1 MRWFIW
7 LSQLFYLLLLLHFQ
21 FTSSSSSFFPLL
33 QHYCA
38 PKSRALQ
45 SASFL
50 CDNSYPKMKSWK
62 VSTDCCSWDGVTC
75 DRVRGDVIG
84 LDLSCSWLYGTIP
97 SNISL
102 FLLPHLQHLNLA
114 FNDFSFSPISSGFGQ
129 FARLRYL
136 NLSGS
141 WFSSQVPLKLSHL
154 SQLTSL
160 DLSHNGFVYLEA
172 SFMKRLVKN
181 MTKLRELQLDEV
193 DMSLV
198 SVSSFMNLSSS
209 LTSLTLEACQ
219 LSGRMSNNI
228 FHLPNLCE
236 LNLKENR
243 ELMGVFPMANWTN
256 PLRFLDVSSMTFS
269 RELSKSIGNL
279 NFLRNL
285 GLNECSFTGSVPTSL
300 GNLTQLTHLDL
311 SYNDFSG
318 EIPSLLSK
326 LKELSYLALQFNQLT
341 RLIPASLGS
350 LMKVTEIFLKSN
362 NFIGHI
368 PSSLSF
374 LKDLRSIDLSNNNFE
389 GKIPNFLTNFRKL
402 IEVDFLSLSIKS
414 KLNYSFLALQHVKLV
429 SRNIIE
435 FPNFL
440 TLSKKLDYLDL
451 SNNRIYGRIP
461 EWMFEIGENLS
472 YLNLSHN
479 FLSSIDRIPWKNLI
493 YLDLRDNLL
502 QGKFPIPPFSTEI
515 LFISNNSLTG
525 NIPSMICN
533 ISSLRLFDISHN
545 MMDLRMNNFHGAI
558 PDTFAK
564 DNQLITLVFNG
575 NLLEGLLPKSLVNC
589 KKMEVLDLGNNKI
602 NDRFPYWLE
611 ALPELK
617 VLVLKS
623 NRFYDPIGNHKTS
636 GNIFSKLRILDLS
649 HNEFTGF
656 LPRNY
661 FQNLNAMTTKD
672 EGKKQQYMGETDYY
686 QDSMVVI
693 VKGLDSKLQ
702 RILTIFTTI
711 DLSSNKFEG
720 EIPKLTG
727 HIPLSLANLSA
738 LESLDLSSNRLV
750 GEIPIQMTSLTFL
763 AKLNLSRNQ
772 LTGPI
777 PQGKQF
783 GTFENDPYY
792 GNLGLYGFPLSIE
805 CSNDELT
812 LPTLPSIFQED
823 NVSLFSSGFGWKAVL
838 TGYGCGL
845 LFGLAM
851 GYAVFK
857 MENLNG

>member
-1 MRWFIW
+1 M
-7 LSQLFYLLLLLHFQ
+7 
-21 FTSSSSSFFPLL
+21 
-33 QHYCA
+33 
-38 PKSRALQ
+38 
-45 SASFL
+45 
-50 CDNSYPKMKSWK
+50 
-62 VSTDCCSWDGVTC
+62 
-75 DRVRGDVIG
+75 
-84 LDLSCSWLYGTIP
+84 
-97 SNISL
+97 
-102 FLLPHLQHLNLA
+102 
-114 FNDFSFSPISSGFGQ
+114 
-129 FARLRYL
+129 
-136 NLSGS
+136 
-141 WFSSQVPLKLSHL
+141 
-154 SQLTSL
+154 
-160 DLSHNGFVYLEA
+160 
-172 SFMKRLVKN
+172 
-181 MTKLRELQLDEV
+181 
-193 DMSLV
+193 
-198 SVSSFMNLSSS
+198 
-209 LTSLTLEACQ
+209 
-219 LSGRMSNNI
+219 
-228 FHLPNLCE
+228 
-236 LNLKENR
+236 
-243 ELMGVFPMANWTN
+243 
-256 PLRFLDVSSMTFS
+256 
-269 RELSKSIGNL
+269 
-279 NFLRNL
+279 
-285 GLNECSFTGSVPTSL
+285 
-300 GNLTQLTHLDL
+300 
-311 SYNDFSG
+311 
-318 EIPSLLSK
+318 
-326 LKELSYLALQFNQLT
+326 
-341 RLIPASLGS
+341 
-350 LMKVTEIFLKSN
+350 
-362 NFIGHI
+362 
-368 PSSLSF
+368 
-374 LKDLRSIDLSNNNFE
+374 
-389 GKIPNFLTNFRKL
+389 
-402 IEVDFLSLSIKS
+402 
-414 KLNYSFLALQHVKLV
+414 KLV
-429 SRNIIE
+429 SCNIIE

-545 MMDLRMNNFHGAI
+545 SLSGKIPQCLGNISESISMMDLQMNNFHGAI
-558 PDTFAK
+558 PHTFAK

-575 NLLEGLLPKSLVNC
+575 NLLEGLLPKSLVNS
-589 KKMEVLDLGNNKI
+589 KKMEVLDLRNNKI

-623 NRFYDPIGNHKTS
+623 NRFYGPIGNHKTS

-661 FQNLNAMTTKD
+661 FQNLNAMMTKD
-672 EGKKQQYMGETDYY
+672 EGKKQQYMGEIDYY
-686 QDSMVVI
+686 QDSVVVI

-720 EIPKLTG
+720 EIPKVLARLTILRLLNLSHNSLTS

-792 GNLGLYGFPLSIE
+792 GNLGLYGFLLSIE

-857 MENLNG
+857 IGKPKWLVRFVEGEQKDKKRRPNYQRTRQRRN